1 MKTNLFRT
9 IFLER
14 GLSVLRSPF
23 AVLLIALAMAVSCDK
38 ENEDAIT
45 DALSPAAPTGLQV
58 ATNPD
63 NRSATLSWQ
72 PVNGA
77 DGYEL
82 SVIDGLTYAVFGAS
96 IEIPDLDYDTDYT
109 WKVRAKKKS
118 AYSEWSVEDVF
129 RINSIVVSAP
139 AGLDWQGDE
148 NTLIATLTW
157 SHPDADSYDLLFNGV
172 ASAVT
177 ESRATVTV
185 APNKNYTWKVRAKKD
200 NRYSDWTQT
209 QVLRLNITVSAPTGL
224 QQAVNGT
231 SATLTWNPVAGADG
245 YEIDLSGTTH
255 TATAAQ
261 YVTGVEPGTNYTWKV
276 RAIKKGVPSDWSEP
290 AGFET
295 TPSEIPAPA
304 NLQEVI
310 NGTSATLTWNSVA
323 DANSYE
329 IDVNGETNPTAE
341 TQYVIS
347 VTPGANYT
355 WKVRA
360 VKEGRYSNWAE
371 HSFAVPEFTFS
382 DKITGTWSVNDINF
396 TFSANNATGLYEEMI
411 NRSPHK
417 PSPVTITVTVSDRAH
432 VTLRGAD
439 VHITGGVPQDDFDI
453 DSQLTDVRL
462 FGFNGAD
469 GAEEGSIEGY
479 IDITAHNV
487 CKLHPNVKISN
498 IPNASSLLGSTAYGY
513 VKNNYIRDMDFR
525 IDRVWFE
532 GTLGGDGRMTF
543 KFWYDVTVTR
553 VTHDISSTTCGLL
566 NLFTGKSCND
576 VHTMLPPILLISEET
591 YDRQ

>member
-23 AVLLIALAMAVSCDK
+23 SVLLIALAMAAGCSK

-209 QVLRLNITVSAPTGL
+209 QVLRLNITVSAP
-224 QQAVNGT
+224 
-231 SATLTWNPVAGADG
+231 
-245 YEIDLSGTTH
+245 
-255 TATAAQ
+255 
-261 YVTGVEPGTNYTWKV
+261 
-276 RAIKKGVPSDWSEP
+276 
-290 AGFET
+290 
-295 TPSEIPAPA
+295 A

-417 PSPVTITVTVSDRAH
+417 SSPVTITVTVSDRAH

-439 VHITGGVPQDDFDI
+439 VHITGGEPQEDFDI

-469 GAEEGSIEGY
+469 GAAEGSIKGY